1 MLADCIY
8 CVIKLKLNSM
18 ENLKNKMSININLS
32 GFMTLLTILFVGLKL
47 CHVIDWRW
55 VIVLIP
61 LWIELGLCA
70 LVLAIV
76 LIWIFMER

>member
-1 MLADCIY
+1 MRNTDD
-8 CVIKLKLNSM
+8 
-18 ENLKNKMSININLS
+18 INFRAGGGGI
-32 GFMTLLTILFVGLKL
+32 GFLGCLQIVFIILKL

-76 LIWIFMER
+76 LIWIFMEI